1 MSKLKFLLFFLLL
14 VSCNKEPVLFQ
25 IDFVS
30 QPQNGGSI
38 NLSSSNY
45 NEGEILKLEAVPA
58 ENYSFDFWSGDL
70 NSNQALTDLNV
81 DSDKTVIANFSKKTF
96 ELNITIEGQG
106 KVSKRLIKSG
116 SKNDYS
122 YGSVVEILASPE
134 NGWTFDE
141 WKGDI
146 ENNTTNPVHI
156 NIDGQKDI
164 TAVFK
169 KNYVGKNT
177 SKFLALGDSYTVGAS
192 VTFSER
198 WPVQFLDELK
208 LYTTAID
215 TLQIIATSG
224 WRVDQ
229 LKFGMDNSN
238 LEPPYGLVSLLIG
251 VNNQYQGQNANDF
264 RPEFIEMLEKS
275 LKLVNNRK
283 ERFFVISIP
292 DWGASPYGFGFDRA
306 KVSKEINEFNSV
318 VKEESEKRGL
328 RYFDI
333 TAISRR
339 ALIDRTLIAS
349 DGLHP
354 SGKMY
359 KLWVDMMIPEI
370 SKINFD

>member
-1 MSKLKFLLFFLLL
+1 MFKLKFLLFFSLL
-14 VSCNKEPVLFQ
+14 VSCSKEPVLFQ

-38 NLSSSNY
+38 NLNSSSY
-45 NEGEILKLEAVPA
+45 NEGEILKLEAIPS

-70 NSNQALTDLNV
+70 NSNQSLADLNV
-81 DSDKTVIANFSKKTF
+81 DSNKTVIANFSKKRF
-96 ELNITIEGQG
+96 EVNITIEGQG

-122 YGSVVEILASPE
+122 YGSVVEILASPD
-134 NGWTFDE
+134 NGWSFVE
-141 WKGDI
+141 WQGDI

-156 NIDGQKDI
+156 NIDSEKNI
-164 TAVFK
+164 TAIFK
-169 KNYVGKNT
+169 KDYIGKNT
-177 SKFLALGDSYTVGAS
+177 SKFLALGDSYTIGQS
-192 VTFSER
+192 VEVNER
-198 WPVQFLDELK
+198 WPVQFLKELTA
-208 LYTTAID
+208 TTNVID
-215 TLQIIATSG
+215 TLQIIAQTG

-229 LKFGMDNSN
+229 LKEAMNSSD
-238 LEPPYGLVSLLIG
+238 LEPPYGIVSLLIG

-264 RPEFIEMLEKS
+264 RPEFIEILEKS
-275 LKLVNNRK
+275 LKLVENRT
-283 ERFFVISIP
+283 ERLFVISIP

-328 RYFDI
+328 RYFNI
-333 TAISRR
+333 TTISRR
-339 ALIDRTLIAS
+339 ALTDKTLIAS

-359 KLWVDMMIPEI
+359 KLWVDKIIPII

>member
-1 MSKLKFLLFFLLL
+1 MFKLKLLLFFSFL

-38 NLSSSNY
+38 NLSSSSY
-45 NEGEILKLEAVPA
+45 NEGEILKLEAIPSQ
-58 ENYSFDFWSGDL
+58 NYNFDFWSGDL
-70 NSNQALTDLNV
+70 NSNQSLADLNV
-81 DSDKTVIANFSKKTF
+81 DSDKTVIANFSKKRF
-96 ELNITIEGQG
+96 ELNIAIEGQG
-106 KVSKRLIKSG
+106 IVSKRLIKSG

-122 YGSVVEILASPE
+122 YGSIVEILASPVKE
-134 NGWTFDE
+134 WTFVE
-141 WKGDI
+141 WQGDI

-208 LYTTAID
+208 LYTTVLD

-275 LKLVNNRK
+275 LKLVNYRK

>member
-1 MSKLKFLLFFLLL
+1 MFKLKLLLFFSLL
-14 VSCNKEPVLFQ
+14 VSCNKEPVRFQ

-38 NLSSSNY
+38 NLSSSSY
-45 NEGEILKLEAVPA
+45 NEGEILKLEAIPSQ
-58 ENYSFDFWSGDL
+58 NYNFDFWSGDL
-70 NSNQALTDLNV
+70 NSNQYLADLNV
-81 DSDKTVIANFSKKTF
+81 DSDKTVIANFSKKRF
-96 ELNITIEGQG
+96 ELDITIEGQG
-106 KVSKRLIKSG
+106 IVSKRLIKSG

-122 YGSVVEILASPE
+122 YGSIVEILASPVKD
-134 NGWTFDE
+134 WTFVE
-141 WKGDI
+141 WQGDI

-275 LKLVNNRK
+275 LNLVNNRK

>member
-1 MSKLKFLLFFLLL
+1 MFKLKILFFFIFL
-14 VSCNKEPVLFQ
+14 VSCTKEPVLYQ
-25 IDFVS
+25 VDFVT
-30 QPQNGGSI
+30 QPVNGGSI
-38 NLSSSNY
+38 NLNSNNY
-45 NEGEILKLEAVPA
+45 NEGEILKLEAIPS

-70 NSNQALTDLNV
+70 NSNNSLIDLAV
-81 DSDKTVIANFSKKTF
+81 DSDKTVFANFSKKRF
-96 ELNITIEGQG
+96 EVNITIEGQG

-122 YGSVVEILASPE
+122 YGSIVEILASPD
-134 NGWTFDE
+134 NGWTFVK
-141 WKGDI
+141 WQGDI

-156 NIDGQKDI
+156 NIDGQKNI
-164 TAVFK
+164 TAIFK
-169 KNYVGKNT
+169 KNYIGKNT
-177 SKFLALGDSYTVGAS
+177 SKFLALGDSYTIGQS
-192 VTFSER
+192 VEVNQR
-198 WPVQFLDELK
+198 WPVQFLKELK
-208 LYTTAID
+208 SSVNAID
-215 TLQIIATSG
+215 TLQIIARTG

-229 LKFGMDNSN
+229 LKEAMNSSN

-251 VNNQYQGQNANDF
+251 VNNQYQGQSANDF
-264 RPEFIEMLEKS
+264 RPEFIEILEKS

-283 ERFFVISIP
+283 ERLFVVSIP

-306 KVSKEINEFNSV
+306 KVSKEINDFNSV

-339 ALIDRTLIAS
+339 ALLDRTLIAS

-359 KLWVDMMIPEI
+359 KLWVDKMIPII
-370 SKINFD
+370 SKVNFD

>member
-1 MSKLKFLLFFLLL
+1 MFKLKFLLFFSLL
-14 VSCNKEPVLFQ
+14 VSCSKEPVLFQ

-38 NLSSSNY
+38 NLNSSSY
-45 NEGEILKLEAVPA
+45 NEGEILKLEAIPS

-70 NSNQALTDLNV
+70 NSNQSLVDLNV
-81 DSDKTVIANFSKKTF
+81 DSNKTVIANFSKKKF
-96 ELNITIEGQG
+96 EVNITIEGQG

-122 YGSVVEILASPE
+122 YGSVVEILASPD
-134 NGWTFDE
+134 NGWSFVE
-141 WKGDI
+141 WQGDI

-156 NIDGQKDI
+156 NIDSEKNI
-164 TAVFK
+164 TAIFK
-169 KNYVGKNT
+169 KNYIGKNT
-177 SKFLALGDSYTVGAS
+177 SKFLALGDSYTIGQS
-192 VTFSER
+192 VEVNER
-198 WPVQFLDELK
+198 WPVQFLKELK
-208 LYTTAID
+208 ATTNVID
-215 TLQIIATSG
+215 TLQIIAQTG

-229 LKFGMDNSN
+229 LKEAMNSSD
-238 LEPPYGLVSLLIG
+238 LESPYGIVSLLIG

-264 RPEFIEMLEKS
+264 RPEFIEILEKS
-275 LKLVNNRK
+275 LKLVENRT
-283 ERFFVISIP
+283 ERLFVISIP

-328 RYFDI
+328 RYFNI
-333 TAISRR
+333 TTISRR

-359 KLWVDMMIPEI
+359 KLWVDKMIPII

>member
-1 MSKLKFLLFFLLL
+1 MFKLKFLLFFSLL
-14 VSCNKEPVLFQ
+14 VSCSKEPVLFQ

-38 NLSSSNY
+38 NLNSSSY
-45 NEGEILKLEAVPA
+45 NEGEILKLEAIPS

-70 NSNQALTDLNV
+70 NSNQSLADLNV
-81 DSDKTVIANFSKKTF
+81 DSNKTVIANFSKKRF
-96 ELNITIEGQG
+96 EVNITIEGQG

-122 YGSVVEILASPE
+122 YGSVVEILASPD
-134 NGWTFDE
+134 NGWSFVE
-141 WKGDI
+141 WQGDI

-156 NIDGQKDI
+156 NIDSEKNI
-164 TAVFK
+164 TAIFK
-169 KNYVGKNT
+169 KNYIGKNT
-177 SKFLALGDSYTVGAS
+177 SKFLALGDSYTIGQS
-192 VTFSER
+192 VEVNER
-198 WPVQFLDELK
+198 WPVQFLKELK
-208 LYTTAID
+208 ATTNVID
-215 TLQIIATSG
+215 TLQIIAQTG

-229 LKFGMDNSN
+229 LKEAMNSSD
-238 LEPPYGLVSLLIG
+238 LESPYGIVSLLIG

-264 RPEFIEMLEKS
+264 RPEFIEILEKS
-275 LKLVNNRK
+275 LKLVENRT
-283 ERFFVISIP
+283 ERLFVISIP

-328 RYFDI
+328 RYFNI
-333 TAISRR
+333 TTISRR

-359 KLWVDMMIPEI
+359 KLWVDKMIPII

>member
-1 MSKLKFLLFFLLL
+1 MFKLKFLLFFSLL
-14 VSCNKEPVLFQ
+14 VSCSKEPVLFQ

-38 NLSSSNY
+38 NLNSSSY
-45 NEGEILKLEAVPA
+45 NEGEILKLEAIPS

-70 NSNQALTDLNV
+70 NSNQSLADLNV
-81 DSDKTVIANFSKKTF
+81 DSNKTVIANFSKKRF
-96 ELNITIEGQG
+96 EVNITIEGQG

-122 YGSVVEILASPE
+122 YGSVVEILASPD
-134 NGWTFDE
+134 NGWSFVE
-141 WKGDI
+141 WQGDI

-156 NIDGQKDI
+156 NIDSEKNI
-164 TAVFK
+164 TAIFK
-169 KNYVGKNT
+169 KDYIGKNT
-177 SKFLALGDSYTVGAS
+177 SKFLALGDSYTIGQS
-192 VTFSER
+192 VEVNER
-198 WPVQFLDELK
+198 WPVQFLKELK
-208 LYTTAID
+208 ATTNVID
-215 TLQIIATSG
+215 TLQIIAQTG

-229 LKFGMDNSN
+229 LKEAMNSSD
-238 LEPPYGLVSLLIG
+238 LEPPYGIVSLLIG

-264 RPEFIEMLEKS
+264 RPEFIEILEKS

-333 TAISRR
+333 TTISRR

-359 KLWVDMMIPEI
+359 KLWVDKMIPII

>member
-1 MSKLKFLLFFLLL
+1 MFKLKLLIFFSFL

-38 NLSSSNY
+38 NLSSSSY
-45 NEGEILKLEAVPA
+45 NDGEILKLEAIPSQ
-58 ENYSFDFWSGDL
+58 NYNFNFWSGDL
-70 NSNQALTDLNV
+70 YSNQSLADLNV
-81 DSDKTVIANFSKKTF
+81 DSDKTVIANFSKKRF
-96 ELNITIEGQG
+96 EVNIAIEGQG
-106 KVSKRLIKSG
+106 IVSKRLIKSG

-122 YGSVVEILASPE
+122 FGSIVEILASPVKE
-134 NGWTFDE
+134 WTFVE
-141 WKGDI
+141 WQGDI

-208 LYTTAID
+208 LYTTVLD

-333 TAISRR
+333 TTISRR

-359 KLWVDMMIPEI
+359 KLWVDKMIPII

>member
-1 MSKLKFLLFFLLL
+1 MFKLKLLLFFSLL
-14 VSCNKEPVLFQ
+14 VSCNKEAVLFQ

-38 NLSSSNY
+38 NLSSSSY
-45 NEGEILKLEAVPA
+45 NEGEILKLEAIPSQ
-58 ENYSFDFWSGDL
+58 NYNFDFWSGDL
-70 NSNQALTDLNV
+70 NSNQYLADLNV
-81 DSDKTVIANFSKKTF
+81 DSDKTVIANFSKKRF
-96 ELNITIEGQG
+96 EVDITIEGQG
-106 KVSKRLIKSG
+106 IVSKRLIKSG

-122 YGSVVEILASPE
+122 YGSIVEILASPVNE
-134 NGWTFDE
+134 WTFVE

>member
-1 MSKLKFLLFFLLL
+1 LFKLKFLLFFSLL
-14 VSCNKEPVLFQ
+14 VSCSKEPVLFQ

-38 NLSSSNY
+38 NLNSSSY
-45 NEGEILKLEAVPA
+45 NEGEILKLEAIPS

-70 NSNQALTDLNV
+70 NSNQSLVDLNV
-81 DSDKTVIANFSKKTF
+81 DSNKTVIANFSKKRF
-96 ELNITIEGQG
+96 EVNITIEGQG

-122 YGSVVEILASPE
+122 YGSVVEILASPD
-134 NGWTFDE
+134 NGWSFVE
-141 WKGDI
+141 WQGDI

-156 NIDGQKDI
+156 NIDSEKNI
-164 TAVFK
+164 TAIFK
-169 KNYVGKNT
+169 KNYIGKNT
-177 SKFLALGDSYTVGAS
+177 SKFLALGDSYTIGQS
-192 VTFSER
+192 VEVNER
-198 WPVQFLDELK
+198 WPVQFLKELK
-208 LYTTAID
+208 ATTNVID
-215 TLQIIATSG
+215 TLQIIAQTG

-229 LKFGMDNSN
+229 LKEAMNSSD
-238 LEPPYGLVSLLIG
+238 LEPPYGIVSLLIG

-264 RPEFIEMLEKS
+264 RPEFIEILEKS
-275 LKLVNNRK
+275 LKLVENRT
-283 ERFFVISIP
+283 ERLFVISIP

-333 TAISRR
+333 TTISRR

-359 KLWVDMMIPEI
+359 KLWVDKMIPII

>member
-1 MSKLKFLLFFLLL
+1 MFKLKLLIFFSFL

-38 NLSSSNY
+38 NLSSSSY
-45 NEGEILKLEAVPA
+45 NDGEILKLEAIPSQ
-58 ENYSFDFWSGDL
+58 NYNFNFWSGDL
-70 NSNQALTDLNV
+70 YSNQSLADLNV
-81 DSDKTVIANFSKKTF
+81 DSDKTVIANFSKKRF
-96 ELNITIEGQG
+96 EVDITIEGQG
-106 KVSKRLIKSG
+106 IVSKRLIKSG

-122 YGSVVEILASPE
+122 YGSIVEILASPVNE
-134 NGWTFDE
+134 WTFVE

-208 LYTTAID
+208 LYTTVLD

-333 TAISRR
+333 TTISRR

-359 KLWVDMMIPEI
+359 KLWVDKMIPII

>member
-1 MSKLKFLLFFLLL
+1 MFKLKLLIFFSFL

-38 NLSSSNY
+38 NLSSSSY
-45 NEGEILKLEAVPA
+45 NEGEILKLEAIPS

-70 NSNQALTDLNV
+70 NSNQSLADLNV
-81 DSDKTVIANFSKKTF
+81 DSNKTVIANFSKKRF
-96 ELNITIEGQG
+96 EVNITIEGQG

-122 YGSVVEILASPE
+122 YGSVVEILASPD
-134 NGWTFDE
+134 NGWSFVE
-141 WKGDI
+141 WQGDI

-156 NIDGQKDI
+156 NIDSEKNI
-164 TAVFK
+164 TAIFK
-169 KNYVGKNT
+169 KDYIGKNT
-177 SKFLALGDSYTVGAS
+177 SKFLALGDSYTIGQS
-192 VTFSER
+192 VEVNER
-198 WPVQFLDELK
+198 WPVQFLKELK
-208 LYTTAID
+208 ATTNVID
-215 TLQIIATSG
+215 TLQIIAQTG

-229 LKFGMDNSN
+229 LKEAMNSSD
-238 LEPPYGLVSLLIG
+238 LEPPYGIVSLLIG

-264 RPEFIEMLEKS
+264 RPEFIEILEKS
-275 LKLVNNRK
+275 LKLVENRT
-283 ERFFVISIP
+283 ERLFVISIP

-328 RYFDI
+328 RYFNI
-333 TAISRR
+333 TTISRR

-359 KLWVDMMIPEI
+359 KLWVDKIIPII

>member
-1 MSKLKFLLFFLLL
+1 LFKLKFLLFFSLL
-14 VSCNKEPVLFQ
+14 VSCSKEPVLFQ

-38 NLSSSNY
+38 NLNSSSY
-45 NEGEILKLEAVPA
+45 NEGEILKLEAIPS

-70 NSNQALTDLNV
+70 NSNQSLADLNV
-81 DSDKTVIANFSKKTF
+81 DSNKTVIANFSKKRF
-96 ELNITIEGQG
+96 EVNITIEGQG

-116 SKNDYS
+116 SKNNYS
-122 YGSVVEILASPE
+122 YGSVVEILASPD
-134 NGWTFDE
+134 NGWSFVE
-141 WKGDI
+141 WQGDI

-156 NIDGQKDI
+156 NIDSEKNI
-164 TAVFK
+164 TAIFK
-169 KNYVGKNT
+169 KNYIGKNT
-177 SKFLALGDSYTVGAS
+177 SKFLALGDSYTIGQS
-192 VTFSER
+192 VEVNER
-198 WPVQFLDELK
+198 WPVQFLKELK
-208 LYTTAID
+208 ATTNVID
-215 TLQIIATSG
+215 TLQIIAQTG

-229 LKFGMDNSN
+229 LKEAMNSSD
-238 LEPPYGLVSLLIG
+238 LEPPYGIVSLLIG

-264 RPEFIEMLEKS
+264 RPEFIEILEKS
-275 LKLVNNRK
+275 LKLVENRT
-283 ERFFVISIP
+283 ERLFVISIP

-328 RYFDI
+328 RYFNI
-333 TAISRR
+333 TTISRR
-339 ALIDRTLIAS
+339 ALTDRTLIAS

-359 KLWVDMMIPEI
+359 KLWVDKIIPII

>member
-1 MSKLKFLLFFLLL
+1 MFKLKLLLFFSLL
-14 VSCNKEPVLFQ
+14 VSCNKEAVLFQ

-38 NLSSSNY
+38 NLSSSSY
-45 NEGEILKLEAVPA
+45 NEGEILKLEAIPSQ
-58 ENYSFDFWSGDL
+58 NYNFDFWSGDL
-70 NSNQALTDLNV
+70 NSNQYLADLNV
-81 DSDKTVIANFSKKTF
+81 DSDKTVIANFSKKRF
-96 ELNITIEGQG
+96 EVNIAIEGQG
-106 KVSKRLIKSG
+106 IVSKRLIKSG

-122 YGSVVEILASPE
+122 FGSIVEILASPVKE
-134 NGWTFDE
+134 WTFVE
-141 WKGDI
+141 WQGDI

-208 LYTTAID
+208 LYTTVLD